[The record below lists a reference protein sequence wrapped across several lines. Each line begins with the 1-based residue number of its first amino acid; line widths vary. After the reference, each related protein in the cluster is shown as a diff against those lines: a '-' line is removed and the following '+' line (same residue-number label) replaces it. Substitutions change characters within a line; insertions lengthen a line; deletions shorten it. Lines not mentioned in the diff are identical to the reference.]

1 MNAGRFYKPKT
12 QKNSLQPPLNAKQ
25 LQKRHN
31 IVCTN

>member
-1 MNAGRFYKPKT
+1 MNPGPFYMPKT
-12 QKNSLQPPLNAKQ
+12 QKNSLQPPLKAKQ